1 MTLPAENR
9 EREIEEACCYSILC
23 VSRLLFLIN
32 EHFVCG
38 ENKMHNKMAEY
49 MYINSFAEKWISGRA
64 RKGKCDK
71 KVGKNAAS
79 EVI

>member
-49 MYINSFAEKWISGRA
+49 MYKFVCREMDFGTSEK
-64 RKGKCDK
+64 RKM
-71 KVGKNAAS
+71 
-79 EVI
+79 